1 VGSEEPWARLWNEEG
16 GGIQPDETGAVSWSD
31 DGLSGDQDPAG
42 MYAGVIDSHHV
53 GAAVPDAGAP
63 DAPPDGADGPFS
75 SRGAF
80 VSVAMDRL
88 SHRTGSDG
96 AIPPGSDGR
105 CETEAMSH
113 LPGSTT
119 TPPLDD
125 LLDRA
130 SVVSLPLAT
139 RFRGITTREAVVFD
153 APLRATEFSPF
164 VEYGDAEAAVWLR
177 AAVDFGWT
185 EQPPALRDHVVVN
198 ATVPALP
205 AGEVARVL
213 ARFPGCRTAKV
224 KVAEPSQTRAD
235 DVARV
240 AEVRRVLGP
249 EGRIRVDANGG
260 WNVDEAEHA
269 LRELAPFDLE
279 YAEQPCATVAEL
291 AELRERIS
299 WMGVPIAADESV
311 RKAEDPLAVARAGA
325 ADILVVKAQPLGGV
339 SRALAILAET
349 GLPVVV
355 SRALHTSVGL
365 AMGARLAAAIP
376 DLEFDCGLGTA
387 ALLDADV
394 TDAPLLPV
402 DGRIPVRDVDLSPE
416 LLRRH
421 AASPERTAWWRDR
434 IARAFRLL

>member
-1 VGSEEPWARLWNEEG
+1 MTATP
-16 GGIQPDETGAVSWSD
+16 
-31 DGLSGDQDPAG
+31 
-42 MYAGVIDSHHV
+42 
-53 GAAVPDAGAP
+53 
-63 DAPPDGADGPFS
+63 GP
-75 SRGAF
+75 
-80 VSVAMDRL
+80 
-88 SHRTGSDG
+88 
-96 AIPPGSDGR
+96 
-105 CETEAMSH
+105 
-113 LPGSTT
+113 TT
-119 TPPLDD
+119 TPDLDD
-125 LLDRA
+125 LLARA
-130 SVVSLPLAT
+130 RVVSLPLAT

-164 VEYGDAEAAVWLR
+164 VEYGDAEAATWLR
-177 AAVDFGWT
+177 AAIDFGWAP
-185 EQPPALRDHVVVN
+185 QPPALRDRIAVN
-198 ATVPALP
+198 ATVPA
-205 AGEVARVL
+205 VAASDVVAVL

-269 LRELAPFDLE
+269 IRELAPFDLE
-279 YAEQPCATVAEL
+279 YVEQPCASVAEL
-291 AELRERIS
+291 VELRERIG

-325 ADILVVKAQPLGGV
+325 ADVLVVKAQPLGGV
-339 SRALAILAET
+339 TRALEILAAT

-355 SRALHTSVGL
+355 SSALDTSVGL

-394 TDAPLLPV
+394 TDDPLLPV
-402 DGRIPVRDVDLSPE
+402 EGAVPVRDVALSPA
-416 LLRRH
+416 LLDRY

-434 IARAFRLL
+434 ITRAFPLL